1 MYEKLLTSRE
11 KINKKHNRVAQTTKI
26 QNTKDDLYVKLR
38 YKSSDLGISQQTF
51 LFVNFYFYCDEK
63 IIQIYFPKELQF
75 LFQFQF
81 IHCNMKI
88 YIDSFL
94 SRI

>member
-63 IIQIYFPKELQF
+63 IIQIYFPKRTSILISVSIYSLHYKNVYLLQ
-75 LFQFQF
+75 
-81 IHCNMKI
+81 
-88 YIDSFL
+88 L
-94 SRI
+94 SN